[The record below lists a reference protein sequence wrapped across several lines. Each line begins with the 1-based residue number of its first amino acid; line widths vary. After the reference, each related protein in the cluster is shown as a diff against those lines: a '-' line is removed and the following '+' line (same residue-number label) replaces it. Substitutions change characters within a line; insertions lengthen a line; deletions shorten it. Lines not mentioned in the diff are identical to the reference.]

1 MRQKT
6 LTVQE
11 NNSRFEVI
19 ALYTFAI
26 LASNILLINYK
37 ITGP

>member
-26 LASNILLINYK
+26 SASNILLINYK